1 MQAKNE
7 AMGLGAA
14 SASSVARQEALM
26 RRLGMG
32 VALALLLAGCL
43 DAAWPDALAPSVLQ
57 HSASIRADNALI
69 AEVEVR
75 LSRPGRVFV
84 EYENPQAGKFRTALS
99 EERAEHLIPVLRLRA
114 ETAYS
119 YAIWV
124 QDADGAA
131 HLAQRGEF
139 RTGPLP
145 SKLAAMRIRASG
157 RSSQPLI
164 LTDYNA
170 DFHNSYI
177 LFWDEA
183 GSIVWYYAR
192 KLSHWCG
199 KENVHAIKQR
209 RGGNLVY
216 LDGYCAIAEIT
227 PLGEIVHRLAAGEEA
242 GRPHHDFILLD
253 DGRILYL
260 SDEQIVFDNSANGGD
275 AETLADVDALSI
287 WDPERGRAQRVWDSR
302 DFWDIASEIQQ
313 GKWPMLNGAYSWTR
327 INSVSL
333 GLQGNFILSSRH
345 RQQILSVSADFQTIE
360 WQLSGPDSDYGFP
373 NPDDRFYAPHQAT
386 QLPNGNIL
394 LFDNGTWR
402 PESEGG
408 EYSRAIELRLDDE
421 RRSAVKAWEY
431 RPEPDIFA
439 PAVSGVQ
446 RLGNGNSLIN
456 FGTREE
462 LDFMPLTFVEV
473 DPQGNELFRVET
485 LQFRNDRGARHLP
498 MRFRTAGGIGSIHG
512 ETMLRAPASGTEAFI
527 PDDRRY
533 WQRLMQEDREQHLNQ
548 LQSLHASLVSGALGA
563 PLARSV
569 FDIHLDGDKLTY
581 LKQPC
586 AENDTQEMFFL
597 HVFPV
602 DEGDLRPDRKQSGF
616 ENLDFAFAWS
626 GEFLD
631 GDRCIAQR
639 LLPPYPIAR
648 IRTGQF
654 IPDGKQLWQAD
665 FPVAARSE

>member
-1 MQAKNE
+1 
-7 AMGLGAA
+7 
-14 SASSVARQEALM
+14 
-26 RRLGMG
+26 MG
-32 VALALLLAGCL
+32 VALALTILFAGYS
-43 DAAWPDALAPSVLQ
+43 DAARPDALAPKVLDQ
-57 HSASIRADNALI
+57 SASIRADNALI

-99 EERAEHLIPVLRLRA
+99 ESGAKHLVPVLRLRA
-114 ETAYS
+114 DAAYS
-119 YAIWV
+119 YAIGV
-124 QDADGAA
+124 QDADGAV
-131 HLAQRGEF
+131 HLGQRGEF
-139 RTGPLP
+139 RTGSLP
-145 SKLAAMRIRASG
+145 PKLAAMRIRVSG

-170 DFHNSYI
+170 GYPNNYI

-183 GSIVWYYAR
+183 GSIVWYYDHR
-192 KLSHWCG
+192 PLHWHW
-199 KENVHAIKQR
+199 KTNVHAIKQK

-216 LDGYCAIAEIT
+216 LGRHCFIAEIT
-227 PLGEIVHRLAAGEEA
+227 PLGETIHQLVADEEA
-242 GRPHHDFILLD
+242 GVPHHDFALLD

-260 SDEQIVFDNSANGGD
+260 VTEKIVFDDSVNGGK
-275 AETLADVDALSI
+275 AETPAYIDAMSI
-287 WDPERGRAQRVWDSR
+287 WDPERGPVQRVWDSR
-302 DFWDIASEIQQ
+302 DFWDIESEIQQ
-313 GKWPMLNGAYSWTR
+313 GKRPILYGAYAWTH

-345 RQQILSVSADFQTIE
+345 LEQILSVSADFQTIE
-360 WQLSGPDSDYGFP
+360 WKLGGPDSDYGFP
-373 NPDDRFYAPHQAT
+373 NPNDRFSAPHQAT

-408 EYSRAIELRLDDE
+408 KYSRAIEFRLDDE

-431 RPEPDIFA
+431 RPDPDIFA
-439 PAVSGVQ
+439 KAVSGVQ
-446 RLGNGNSLIN
+446 RLGNGNTLIN
-456 FGTREE
+456 FGTRED
-462 LDFMPLTFVEV
+462 LDFMPLAFVEA

-485 LQFRNDRGARHLP
+485 LQFRDDREAKNLP
-498 MRFRTAGGIGSIHG
+498 MRFRATGGIGSIHG
-512 ETMLRAPASGTEAFI
+512 ETMLRAPATRAEAFI

-533 WQRLMQEDREQHLNQ
+533 WKRLMQRDREQHLNQ
-548 LQSLHASLVSGALGA
+548 LRSLHESLVSGALGA

-569 FDIHLDGDKLTY
+569 FDIHLDGSKLTY

-602 DEGDLRPDRKQSGF
+602 DEGDLLPDRKQSGF
-616 ENLDFAFAWS
+616 DNLDFFFSWS

-631 GDRCIAQR
+631 GDRCIVQR
-639 LLPPYPIAR
+639 LLPSYPIDR

-654 IPDGKQLWQAD
+654 ILDEKQLWQAE
-665 FPVAARSE
+665 FPAAARSE

>member
-1 MQAKNE
+1 MKN
-7 AMGLGAA
+7 A
-14 SASSVARQEALM
+14 VRQPWRGMKKALM

-32 VALALLLAGCL
+32 VALVLTILLAGYSG
-43 DAAWPDALAPSVLQ
+43 AARPDALAPKVLD

-99 EERAEHLIPVLRLRA
+99 ESGAKHLVPVLRLRA
-114 ETAYS
+114 DAAYS
-119 YAIWV
+119 YAIGV
-124 QDADGAA
+124 QDADGAV
-131 HLAQRGEF
+131 HLGQRGEF
-139 RTGPLP
+139 RTGSLP
-145 SKLAAMRIRASG
+145 PNLAAMRTRVSG

-170 DFHNSYI
+170 DSLNSYI
-177 LFWDEA
+177 LFWDKA
-183 GSIVWYYAR
+183 GSIVWYYAHR
-192 KLSHWCG
+192 PLHWCEEAG
-199 KENVHAIKQR
+199 VRAIKQK

-216 LDGYCAIAEIT
+216 VSKHCSIAEIT
-227 PLGEIVHRLAAGEEA
+227 PLGEMVRHLAAGEEA
-242 GRPHHDFILLD
+242 GIPHHDFYLLD

-260 SDEQIVFDNSANGGD
+260 ITEELVFDNSMNGGE
-275 AETLADVDALSI
+275 AETPVKIDALGI
-287 WDPERGRAQRVWDSR
+287 WDPERGGVQQVWNSR

-313 GKWPMLNGAYSWTR
+313 GGRWPILDGVHAWTH

-333 GLQGNFILSSRH
+333 GLQGNIVLSSRH
-345 RQQILSVSADFQTIE
+345 RQQILSISADFQTIE
-360 WQLSGPDSDYGFP
+360 WQLGGPDSDYGFP
-373 NPDDRFYAPHQAT
+373 NPNDRFSAPHQAT

-408 EYSRAIELRLDDE
+408 KYSRAIEFRLDDE
-421 RRSAVKAWEY
+421 RRIAVKAWEY
-431 RPEPDIFA
+431 RPDPDIFA
-439 PAVSGVQ
+439 KAVSGVQ
-446 RLGNGNSLIN
+446 RLGNGNTLIN
-456 FGTREE
+456 FGTRED

-485 LQFRNDRGARHLP
+485 LQFRNDRREKYLP
-498 MRFRTAGGIGSIHG
+498 MRFRAAGGIGSIHG
-512 ETMLRAPASGTEAFI
+512 ETVLRAPAARAEAFI

-533 WQRLMQEDREQHLNQ
+533 WKRVMQRDREQHRNQ
-548 LQSLHASLVSGALGA
+548 LRPLYESLVSGALGA

-569 FDIHLDGDKLTY
+569 FDIHLDGGKLTY

-602 DEGDLRPDRKQSGF
+602 DEGDLPPDRKQSGF
-616 ENLDFAFAWS
+616 DNRDFFFSWS

-639 LLPPYPIAR
+639 LLPSYPIDR
-648 IRTGQF
+648 IHTGQF
-654 IPDGKQLWQAD
+654 IPDEKQLWQAE
-665 FPVAARSE
+665 FPAASRSE